1 MHSRAPDAP
10 EPSDAELVS
19 RARGGDRRA
28 FDVLVR
34 RYAPR
39 VFGLVLKWIRDRDQA
54 EEIAQDAFVR
64 AWKGLD
70 RFQGGE
76 EFRSWVFR
84 IAVNAAA
91 DELRARKR
99 HRPVPLEEVS
109 EADLGSA
116 SGPDPGEA
124 IDAQRLGRRLENA
137 LSRLGPEFRAVL
149 LLRAREEMSYE
160 EIASTLQIPAGTVMS
175 RLARARQQLR
185 SLLEEEGS

>member
-1 MHSRAPDAP
+1 MQSRRPDAP
-10 EPSDAELVS
+10 EPSDADLVS
-19 RARGGDRRA
+19 RARAGDRRA

-39 VFGLVLKWIRDRDQA
+39 VFGLVLKWVHDRDQA

-70 RFQGGE
+70 RFEGGE
-76 EFRSWVFR
+76 EFRAWVFR

-99 HRPVPLEEVS
+99 HRPVPLEDVS
-109 EADLGSA
+109 EAELGSVTD
-116 SGPDPGEA
+116 PDPAEA

-137 LSRLGPEFRAVL
+137 LDRLSPEYRAVL
-149 LLRAREEMSYE
+149 LLRAREELSYE
-160 EIASTLQIPAGTVMS
+160 EIASTLRIPAGTVMS
-175 RLARARQQLR
+175 RLARARRQLR